1 MTDLAKARVLIQDQN
16 PDDQIFTD
24 AEISLILQE
33 ESKKR
38 TVEATKVTFDGC
50 YFAIDE
56 VLSRETQT
64 IKVLNEFGD
73 PLPGSV
79 DMDAS
84 FVTFSEDPGSR
95 VFVEALFI
103 DWKSVQGRLL
113 EIIATDIRKWN
124 SYSAGGLSEQF
135 SKQDLL
141 NYAKSLLPAKGMW

>member
-24 AEISLILQE
+24 AEINLILQE

-50 YFAIDE
+50 CFAIDE
-56 VLSRETQT
+56 VLSREPQT

-79 DMDAS
+79 DIDAS
-84 FVTFSEDPGSR
+84 FVTFSEDPG
-95 VFVEALFI
+95 V
-103 DWKSVQGRLL
+103 KSVCRGTFHRL
-113 EIIATDIRKWN
+113 EIC
-124 SYSAGGLSEQF
+124 AGAAS
-135 SKQDLL
+135 
-141 NYAKSLLPAKGMW
+141 